1 MSFNLD
7 YLLNLPGVWV
17 QTCAEVEGMISL
29 KLEILVEGMNCP
41 HCQKYTEEL
50 HQNRPVLVR
59 DLPTF
64 GRKVYLQVPRRQ
76 FYCNECKKYSTERLK
91 FCDWKRRH
99 TQRYEANIY
108 ERVQK
113 SSIEQ
118 IGREE
123 ELSYDE
129 IKNIFDHV
137 YQQRKKNTWSPSQRI
152 CIDEISMRKGH
163 QDFVTVVS
171 DVEKGVLIEVINSHK
186 QDKIIEV
193 LMEQPL
199 ELRQAVKEVS
209 VDMWGGFPKVAQKVF
224 PNAALVIDRFHAM
237 KAVNQDLNRLRK
249 KLGITDRG
257 SKFLLLRNGVD
268 LDPEQIVKL
277 AAVLEKSA
285 ILRIAYELKEEFRQI
300 YETNHTVKS
309 GRRQFDKWLRLA
321 DLFFNEATSTIRNH
335 LDGICNYFISRTTS
349 GVMEGIN
356 NRIKLIKRQGY
367 GFSNFDNFRS
377 RLLACFSH

>member
-1 MSFNLD
+1 M
-7 YLLNLPGVWV
+7 WV

-108 ERVQK
+108 ERVKK

-137 YQQRKKNTWSPSQRI
+137 YQQRKKTLGRRVNES
-152 CIDEISMRKGH
+152 
-163 QDFVTVVS
+163 
-171 DVEKGVLIEVINSHK
+171 
-186 QDKIIEV
+186 V
-193 LMEQPL
+193 LM
-199 ELRQAVKEVS
+199 K
-209 VDMWGGFPKVAQKVF
+209 
-224 PNAALVIDRFHAM
+224 
-237 KAVNQDLNRLRK
+237 
-249 KLGITDRG
+249 
-257 SKFLLLRNGVD
+257 
-268 LDPEQIVKL
+268 
-277 AAVLEKSA
+277 
-285 ILRIAYELKEEFRQI
+285 
-300 YETNHTVKS
+300 
-309 GRRQFDKWLRLA
+309 
-321 DLFFNEATSTIRNH
+321 
-335 LDGICNYFISRTTS
+335 
-349 GVMEGIN
+349 
-356 NRIKLIKRQGY
+356 
-367 GFSNFDNFRS
+367 
-377 RLLACFSH
+377 